1 MSGPKCYRYTVD
13 PARLEAER
21 QRREL
26 EHCQQAIAQTR
37 AAWATLPQTLAD
49 LQQRYPAE
57 ALTLDLIPPAPPA
70 DQTLDA
76 VRQYRDTLNRQLT
89 QTRADLH
96 RLGERAAANHSAKTL
111 LAGLSQDPTA
121 TLRTA
126 AEVLQTRLDPL
137 PADDRQTEWQRL
149 RQRLNESDQASL
161 PATLIELR
169 DAFLIASGTHQ
180 AEALAAELRQQIQRL
195 NQTNRAALQQ
205 QLEQEQQV
213 AARHYTQ
220 QVIGETLAALG
231 YEVETGFATLFV
243 EGGVAHIQQPDWG
256 DYYVRLRVKPDAGD
270 LNLNVVR
277 VSADRAA
284 PSNEQARRDREMEE
298 QWCAAHRELLHQ
310 LEQRGI
316 ANQPLIPLSPLG
328 RERYAPYLHHQ
339 VERRPFQ
346 LVVDDERIWGIGIPG
361 PGDMDRL
368 EQQCAERGV
377 QLGGVSW
384 RG

>member
-26 EHCQQAIAQTR
+26 ERCQQAIAQAR
-37 AAWATLPQTLAD
+37 AEWATLPQVLAD
-49 LQQRYPAE
+49 LRQRYPAE

-76 VRQYRDTLNRQLT
+76 VRQYRDALNRRLT

-96 RLGERAAANHSAKTL
+96 RLSERAAANHAAKTL
-111 LAGLSQDPTA
+111 LAELSQDAPA
-121 TLRTA
+121 TLRTVA
-126 AEVLQTRLDPL
+126 DVLQTHLDLL
-137 PADDRQTEWQRL
+137 PTDDRQAEWRRL
-149 RQRLNESDQASL
+149 LQRLNESDQASL
-161 PATLIELR
+161 PATLVQLR
-169 DAFLIASGTHQ
+169 DTFLAASSTKQ

-195 NQTNRAALQQ
+195 NQTHRAALQHR
-205 QLEQEQQV
+205 LEQEQQI

-220 QVIGETLAALG
+220 QVIGETLAELG

-277 VSADRAA
+277 VSEDRAA

-298 QWCAAHRELLHQ
+298 HWCAAHRELLHQ

-316 ANQPLIPLSPLG
+316 ASQPL
-328 RERYAPYLHHQ
+328 RAHAPGELPVQCVQPDAVQHA
-339 VERRPFQ
+339 RRT
-346 LVVDDERIWGIGIPG
+346 R
-361 PGDMDRL
+361 
-368 EQQCAERGV
+368 V
-377 QLGGVSW
+377 QRTGGLL
-384 RG
+384 RRT

>member
-37 AAWATLPQTLAD
+37 AAWVTLPQVLAD

-57 ALTLDLIPPAPPA
+57 SFALDLTPPAPPA
-70 DQTLDA
+70 DQTLNAVLQYQDA
-76 VRQYRDTLNRQLT
+76 LNRQLT
-89 QTRADLH
+89 QARGDLH
-96 RLGERAAANHSAKTL
+96 RLSERAAANHSAKTL
-111 LAGLSQDPTA
+111 LAELSQDAPT

-126 AEVLQTRLDPL
+126 AEVLQTRPDPL
-137 PADDRQTEWQRL
+137 PANDRQVEWQRL
-149 RQRLNESDQASL
+149 RQRLNQTDQASL

-169 DAFLIASGTHQ
+169 DAFLTATGASQ

-195 NQTNRAALQQ
+195 NQTHRVALQK
-205 QLEQEQQV
+205 QLEQEQQI

-220 QVIGETLAALG
+220 QVIGETLAELG

-277 VSADRAA
+277 VSADRAV
-284 PSNEQARRDREMEE
+284 PSNEQVRRDREMEE
-298 QWCAAHRELLHQ
+298 QWCAAHRELLHR

-316 ANQPLIPLSPLG
+316 ASQPLRTHAPGELAVQCVPPDAAQHANRAQIRRMGG
-328 RERYAPYLHHQ
+328 RLRQRE
-339 VERRPFQ
+339 F
-346 LVVDDERIWGIGIPG
+346 
-361 PGDMDRL
+361 
-368 EQQCAERGV
+368 
-377 QLGGVSW
+377 
-384 RG
+384 